1 MTLLKS
7 IKSKLVVFARM
18 AKLIPS
24 LGLGLRSIKS
34 KLVVF
39 GTMATL
45 IPSLGLG
52 LLTFRQSEAQISA
65 NVTRELRALTDYA
78 GREIEF
84 WLDRRVHE
92 AHVTAASGAVIEA
105 LSVSY
110 QRRADMSAKYPGALA
125 HYLQSVQGKLDAIR
139 ELTVMNASGKIIASS
154 AEKPAGATLP
164 DEWPQNSVT
173 EGLVIAPPHWNE
185 QYNTATLSV
194 AVPILSYDNV
204 LMGALV
210 AVLDLRNLQPHL
222 KSSAISP
229 PGEIFLLDLAGRI
242 LIGTQTEGGTLVQLD
257 APLLRDLLARPGESL
272 VFEGLTHRE
281 VIGLANVS
289 REFSLTIL
297 AERERAAVYGAWIE
311 LRNMFLILIGTLV
324 LIVAAAAFEMGRSIV
339 VPLQRLMR
347 AADRIADGDLEVRL
361 SATRNDEIGHLT
373 KVFDQMADR
382 LRRNHAEIMA
392 AHEAMQQQNQV
403 LETLSI
409 TDSLT
414 GLYNRNKLDAILTD
428 QLARFKRTHR
438 PFALLMLD
446 IDHFKTLNDT
456 YGHITGDKIL
466 AKVAQILLQSI
477 RSIDYAA
484 RYGGD
489 EFIIILVE
497 TYIDQAVKT
506 AERIRAHVENLTYRA
521 GKSAISITVSIG
533 VVECQPDD
541 STTTAVFSR
550 ADNALYEAKRAG
562 RNQAYF
568 SR

>member
-1 MTLLKS
+1 MAFLKS
-7 IKSKLVVFARM
+7 IKSKLVVFA
-18 AKLIPS
+18 
-24 LGLGLRSIKS
+24 
-34 KLVVF
+34 
-39 GTMATL
+39 TMATL

-52 LLTFRQSEAQISA
+52 LLSFRQSEAQISA
-65 NVTRELRALTDYA
+65 NVTRELRALTNYA

-84 WLDRRVHE
+84 WLDKRVHE
-92 AHVTAASGAVIEA
+92 AHVTAASSVVIEA
-105 LSVSY
+105 LSTSY
-110 QRRADMSAKYPGALA
+110 QPRANMSKYSQALA
-125 HYLQSVQGKLDAIR
+125 HYLRSVQGKLDAIR

-154 AEKPAGATLP
+154 TEKPEGATLP
-164 DEWPQNSVT
+164 DEWPQDSVT
-173 EGLVIAPPHWNE
+173 EGLVIASPHWNE
-185 QYNTATLSV
+185 QYDTATLSI
-194 AVPILSYDNV
+194 AVPVLSYGNV

-222 KSSAISP
+222 KSPATSP
-229 PGEIFLLDLAGRI
+229 PGEVLLLDSDGRI
-242 LIGTQTEGGTLVQLD
+242 LIGTQTEGGAIAQLD
-257 APLLRDLLARPGESL
+257 VPLLRDLLARPGESL
-272 VFEGLTHRE
+272 LFEGLTHHE
-281 VIGLANVS
+281 VIGLADVS
-289 REFSLTIL
+289 RELPITIL
-297 AERERAAVYGAWIE
+297 AERDRAAVYGAWIE
-311 LRNMFLILIGTLV
+311 LRNMFLILVGALV
-324 LIVAAAAFEMGRSIV
+324 LIVAAVAFEMGRSIV

-347 AADRIADGDLEVRL
+347 AADRIAGGDLEVRL

-373 KVFDQMADR
+373 KVFDQMADK

-392 AHEAMQQQNQV
+392 AHEAMQEQNRM

-414 GLYNRNKLDAILTD
+414 GLYNRNKLDAILAD
-428 QLARFKRTHR
+428 QLARFRRTQR

-456 YGHITGDKIL
+456 YGHVTGDEIL
-466 AKVAQILLQSI
+466 ATVAQILLQSI

-497 TYIDQAVKT
+497 TYIDQATKS
-506 AERIRAHVENLTYRA
+506 AERIRAHVENLTYQA
-521 GKSAISITVSIG
+521 EKSTISITVSIG
-533 VVECQPDD
+533 VVECRADD
-541 STTTAVFSR
+541 NTTTAVFSR

>member
-1 MTLLKS
+1 MALLKS
-7 IKSKLVVFARM
+7 IKSKLVVFATV
-18 AKLIPS
+18 ASLIPS
-24 LGLGLRSIKS
+24 LGLGLKSIKS

-39 GTMATL
+39 ATLATL

-52 LLTFRQSEAQISA
+52 LLTFRQSEAQTNA

-78 GREIEF
+78 GREMEF
-84 WLDRRVHE
+84 WLDRRAHE

-105 LSVSY
+105 LSASY
-110 QRRADMSAKYPGALA
+110 QRRADMLAKYPGALA
-125 HYLQSVQGKLDAIR
+125 RYLQSVQGKLDAIR

-173 EGLVIAPPHWNE
+173 EGLVITPPHWNE

-194 AVPILSYDNV
+194 AVPVLSYDNV

-222 KSSAISP
+222 KSSSTSP
-229 PGEIFLLDLAGRI
+229 PGEVFLLDPDGRV
-242 LIGTQTEGGTLVQLD
+242 LIGTLAEGETMAQLD
-257 APLLRDLLARPGESL
+257 GPSLRELLARPGESM
-272 VFEGLTHRE
+272 FFKGLTRRE
-281 VIGLANVS
+281 VIGLADVFH
-289 REFSLTIL
+289 EFPLTIL
-297 AERERAAVYGAWIE
+297 AERDQAAVYGDWIE
-311 LRNMFLILIGTLV
+311 LRNMLLILVGMLV
-324 LIVAAAAFEMGRSIV
+324 LIVAAAAFQMGRSIV

-392 AHEAMQQQNQV
+392 AHEAMQQQNRM
-403 LETLSI
+403 LEKLSI

-414 GLYNRNKLDAILTD
+414 GLYNRNKLDAILAD
-428 QLARFKRTHR
+428 QLARFRRTQR

-506 AERIRAHVENLTYRA
+506 AERIRTHVEKLTYPA
-521 GKSAISITVSIG
+521 GKSTISITVSIG
-533 VVECQPDD
+533 AVECRSDD